1 MIGKYRRTDSMDA
14 MQFEQQARQDPH
26 LCTFLREVAED
37 TVQQISVA
45 EPQRFVTVTGA
56 GAMGES

>member
-1 MIGKYRRTDSMDA
+1 MDA